1 MVPVITPVVGRPLR
15 PPATA
20 AGPARTGSFRPGSR
34 ENLLFR
40 AASLGTDVSEDV
52 ALGELLD
59 LLSDDYARAILAVT
73 SVRPM
78 SAKQI
83 AEECDMS
90 QPTVYRRAQ
99 RLTEFEL
106 LEEQTHVRTGGND
119 YNVYAATLSEFSM
132 QLAEGSFEATVESSP
147 PPAFPGDTE
156 DDTAD
161 RFTKMWENL

>member
-1 MVPVITPVVGRPLR
+1 
-15 PPATA
+15 
-20 AGPARTGSFRPGSR
+20 
-34 ENLLFR
+34 
-40 AASLGTDVSEDV
+40 V

-59 LLSDDYARAILAVT
+59 LLSDDYARDILAVT

-99 RLTEFEL
+99 RLKEFDL

-132 QLAEGSFEATVESSP
+132 QLAEGSFEASDAHPVGSGDSFVGGFLSQYLTSGSVQEGLEWGAATAALKRSV
-147 PPAFPGDTE
+147 PGDIAVISPVE
-156 DDTAD
+156 VRELIEGETAAIS
-161 RFTKMWENL
+161 R

>member
-1 MVPVITPVVGRPLR
+1 M
-15 PPATA
+15 
-20 AGPARTGSFRPGSR
+20 
-34 ENLLFR
+34 
-40 AASLGTDVSEDV
+40 GTDVSEDV

-99 RLTEFEL
+99 RLTEFDL

-161 RFTKMWENL
+161 RFTKMWEHL